1 MKNFIYS
8 LPVYTEEDFIARIV
22 EVAAAAWH
30 LSAHDNLCC
39 IVVTFVLS
47 SVAIH

>member
-1 MKNFIYS
+1 MKNFIY
-8 LPVYTEEDFIARIV
+8 LLLFYTEEDFIAHII
-22 EVAAAAWH
+22 EGAAAAWH

-39 IVVTFVLS
+39 LVVRYVLR